1 MRGGYEA
8 KQDRVTI
15 KKCGD
20 VNLRTVSRE
29 ARAFLAFSL
38 FTQARFFFFY
48 FLQMSE
54 NAKKSSSWLAPF
66 FELNFIE
73 MMERLAYNSV
83 RVVAPIYIMQADNAG
98 GLHLTAAAKGTLYA
112 WWAVVQCFLPII
124 TGGFADRYGYKKMMV
139 ISVATMSAGYL
150 LMAFLRDV
158 PALDAF
164 ANVLGFDGVNG
175 NYIGFFVGITVFATG
190 SALFKPGIQG
200 ALSHTLPHE
209 KSSLGW
215 GVFYWVVNIGA
226 LIGHYIP
233 VVFLSG
239 EFLPETLGA
248 ANSAMRWRVVFM
260 ISAAMIL
267 VNFLP
272 LIFFKDTPSG
282 ASKTASVWRVLFN
295 AIRDIFQPRL
305 LAWILIMS
313 GFWLMMFQLWD
324 LQPNFLEDWVSSANV
339 AAVANGILPESISR
353 FIVETSPA
361 GTLRVPQAVLISA
374 NATFIII
381 GVVGVSWITR
391 KMRTLDAMV
400 FGMVMATIG
409 VVVAGFTQ
417 NAWFFLLGVVFFS
430 LGEMFTGPK
439 KSQYLSEIAPSDKK
453 GVYLAYIN
461 IPVGV
466 GIFVGAKLA
475 GFIYGNV
482 GEKATLAL
490 RFIAEQKG
498 IEWRPF
504 FDEVS
509 TLENTLGISR
519 AEALPTLEKMLGIS
533 SQDATNLL
541 WETYSPNL
549 TVWLP
554 FAAIGILS
562 AIALVIF
569 SRLARR
575 WKDMDA

>member
-1 MRGGYEA
+1 MSDTTNPNAITDAVPATQTEEE
-8 KQDRVTI
+8 
-15 KKCGD
+15 KKK
-20 VNLRTVSRE
+20 N
-29 ARAFLAFSL
+29 
-38 FTQARFFFFY
+38 
-48 FLQMSE
+48 
-54 NAKKSSSWLAPF
+54 WLAPF

-83 RVVAPIYIMQADNAG
+83 RVVAPIYIMQADNVG

-139 ISVATMSAGYL
+139 ISVATMSLGYL
-150 LMAFLRDV
+150 LMAFLRDL
-158 PALDAF
+158 PSLDAL
-164 ANVLGFDGVNG
+164 AGTLAFDGVNG
-175 NYIGFFVGITVFATG
+175 NYIGFLIGITVFATG

-200 ALSHTLPHE
+200 ALSHTLPKE

-233 VVFLSG
+233 VVFLS
-239 EFLPETLGA
+239 ENFMPDALGV
-248 ANSAMRWRVVFM
+248 ANSVGRWRLVFI

-272 LIFFKDTPSG
+272 LLFFKDTPSG
-282 ASKTASVWRVLFN
+282 ASKTLGIGRVLVN
-295 AIRDIFQPRL
+295 AIKDIFQPRL
-305 LAWILIMS
+305 LTWILIMS

-339 AAVANGILPESISR
+339 AATANAILPEGISKY
-353 FIVETSPA
+353 FVETLPD
-361 GTLRVPQAVLISA
+361 GTLRIPQAVLISA
-374 NATFIII
+374 NATFIIL

-391 KMRTLDAMV
+391 KMRTLDAMI
-400 FGMVMATIG
+400 FGMAMATIG
-409 VVVAGFTQ
+409 VVVAGYTQ
-417 NAWFFLLGVVFFS
+417 NAWFFLLGVLFFS

-466 GIFVGAKLA
+466 GIFAGAKLA
-475 GFIYGNV
+475 GLIYGNV

-490 RFIAEQKG
+490 RYIAEQKG

-504 FDEVS
+504 FDSVS
-509 TLENTLGISR
+509 DLEKTLGITR
-519 AEALPTLEKMLGIS
+519 NEAMPALEKMLNLS
-533 SQDATNLL
+533 SQEATTLL
-541 WETYSPNL
+541 WDTYSPNL

-554 FAAIGILS
+554 FAAIGVVS
-562 AIALVIF
+562 AIALIIF
-569 SRLARR
+569 SQMAKK
-575 WKDMDA
+575 WKDMNA

>member
-1 MRGGYEA
+1 MSNTTNPETTDA
-8 KQDRVTI
+8 VP
-15 KKCGD
+15 
-20 VNLRTVSRE
+20 
-29 ARAFLAFSL
+29 A
-38 FTQARFFFFY
+38 TQTE
-48 FLQMSE
+48 QQ
-54 NAKKSSSWLAPF
+54 KSQNWLAPF

-83 RVVAPIYIMQADNAG
+83 RVVAPIYIMQADNVG

-139 ISVATMSAGYL
+139 ISVATMSIGYL
-150 LMAFLRDV
+150 LMAFLRDLSS
-158 PALDAF
+158 LDAL
-164 ANVLGFDGVNG
+164 AAWLGFDGVNG
-175 NYIGFFVGITVFATG
+175 NYLGFLAGITVFATG

-200 ALSHTLPHE
+200 ALSHTLPKE

-233 VVFLSG
+233 VVFLS
-239 EFLPETLGA
+239 ENFMADTLGV
-248 ANSAMRWRVVFM
+248 ANSVERWRLVFI

-282 ASKTASVWRVLFN
+282 ASKTLGIGRVLIN
-295 AIRDIFQPRL
+295 AIKDIFQPRL
-305 LAWILIMS
+305 LTWILIMS

-324 LQPNFLEDWVSSANV
+324 LQPNFLEDWVSSASV
-339 AAVANGILPESISR
+339 AATANAILPESISKY
-353 FIVETSPA
+353 FVETLA
-361 GTLRVPQAVLISA
+361 DGTLRVPQAVLISA
-374 NATFIII
+374 NATFIIL

-391 KMRTLDAMV
+391 KMRTLDAMI
-400 FGMVMATIG
+400 FGMAMATIG
-409 VVVAGFTQ
+409 VVVAGYTQ
-417 NAWFFLLGVVFFS
+417 NAWFFLVGVLFFS

-466 GIFVGAKLA
+466 GIFAGSKLA
-475 GFIYGNV
+475 GLIYGNV

-490 RFIAEQKG
+490 RYIAEKRG

-504 FDEVS
+504 VDSVS
-509 TLENTLGISR
+509 GLEQTLGITR
-519 AEALPTLEKMLGIS
+519 NEAMPALEKMMNLS
-533 SQDATNLL
+533 SQEATTLL
-541 WETYSPNL
+541 WDTYSPNL

-554 FAAIGILS
+554 FAAIGVVS
-562 AIALVIF
+562 AIALIIF
-569 SRLARR
+569 SQMAKK
-575 WKDMDA
+575 WKDMNA

>member
-1 MRGGYEA
+1 MTDSTTEN
-8 KQDRVTI
+8 VPET
-15 KKCGD
+15 KK
-20 VNLRTVSRE
+20 T
-29 ARAFLAFSL
+29 
-38 FTQARFFFFY
+38 
-48 FLQMSE
+48 
-54 NAKKSSSWLAPF
+54 SSGWLAPF

-83 RVVAPIYIMQADNAG
+83 RVVAPIYIMQADNVG

-139 ISVATMSAGYL
+139 ISVATMSIGYL
-150 LMAFLRDV
+150 LMAFLRDL
-158 PALDAF
+158 PSLDAL
-164 ANVLGFDGVNG
+164 AGTLAFDGVNG
-175 NYIGFFVGITVFATG
+175 NYIGFLIGITVFATG

-200 ALSHTLPHE
+200 ALSHTLPKE

-233 VVFLSG
+233 VVFLS
-239 EFLPETLGA
+239 ENFMPDALGV
-248 ANSAMRWRVVFM
+248 ANSVGRWRLVFI

-272 LIFFKDTPSG
+272 LLFFKDTPSG
-282 ASKTASVWRVLFN
+282 ASKTLGIGRVLVN
-295 AIRDIFQPRL
+295 AIKDIFQPRL
-305 LAWILIMS
+305 LTWILIMS

-339 AAVANGILPESISR
+339 AATANAILPESISKY
-353 FIVETSPA
+353 FVETLPD
-361 GTLRVPQAVLISA
+361 GTLRIPQAVLISA
-374 NATFIII
+374 NATFIIL

-391 KMRTLDAMV
+391 KMRTLDAMI
-400 FGMVMATIG
+400 FGMAMATIG
-409 VVVAGFTQ
+409 VVVAGYTQ
-417 NAWFFLLGVVFFS
+417 NAWFFLLGVLFFS

-439 KSQYLSEIAPSDKK
+439 KSQYLSEIAPADKK

-466 GIFVGAKLA
+466 GIFAGAKLA
-475 GFIYGNV
+475 GLIYGNV

-490 RFIAEQKG
+490 RYIAEQKG

-504 FDEVS
+504 FDNVS
-509 TLENTLGISR
+509 DLEKTLGITR
-519 AEALPTLEKMLGIS
+519 NEAMPALEKMLNLS
-533 SQDATNLL
+533 SQEATTLL
-541 WETYSPNL
+541 WDTYSPNL

-554 FAAIGILS
+554 FAAIGVVS
-562 AIALVIF
+562 AIALIIF
-569 SRLARR
+569 SQMAKK
-575 WKDMDA
+575 WKDMNA

>member
-1 MRGGYEA
+1 MSNTTNPETTDA
-8 KQDRVTI
+8 VP
-15 KKCGD
+15 
-20 VNLRTVSRE
+20 
-29 ARAFLAFSL
+29 A
-38 FTQARFFFFY
+38 TQTE
-48 FLQMSE
+48 QQ
-54 NAKKSSSWLAPF
+54 KSQNWLAPF

-83 RVVAPIYIMQADNAG
+83 RVVAPIYIMQADNVG

-139 ISVATMSAGYL
+139 ISVAMMSLGYL
-150 LMAFLRDV
+150 LMAFLRDL
-158 PALDAF
+158 ASLDALS
-164 ANVLGFDGVNG
+164 AWLAFDGVNG
-175 NYIGFFVGITVFATG
+175 NYLGFLAGITVFATG

-200 ALSHTLPHE
+200 ALSHTLPKE

-233 VVFLSG
+233 VVFLS
-239 EFLPETLGA
+239 ENFMADTLGV
-248 ANSAMRWRVVFM
+248 ANSVERWRLVFI

-272 LIFFKDTPSG
+272 LLFFKDTPSG
-282 ASKTASVWRVLFN
+282 ASKTLGIGRVLIN
-295 AIRDIFQPRL
+295 AIKDIFQPRL
-305 LAWILIMS
+305 LTWILIMS

-339 AAVANGILPESISR
+339 AATANAVLPESISKY
-353 FIVETSPA
+353 FVETLA
-361 GTLRVPQAVLISA
+361 DGTLRVPQAVLISA
-374 NATFIII
+374 NATFIIL

-391 KMRTLDAMV
+391 KMRTLDAMI
-400 FGMVMATIG
+400 FGMAMATIG
-409 VVVAGFTQ
+409 VVVAGYTQ
-417 NAWFFLLGVVFFS
+417 NAWFFLVGVLFFS

-466 GIFVGAKLA
+466 GIFAGSKLA
-475 GFIYGNV
+475 GLIYGNV

-490 RFIAEQKG
+490 RYIAEKRG

-504 FDEVS
+504 VDSVS
-509 TLENTLGISR
+509 GLEQTLGITR
-519 AEALPTLEKMLGIS
+519 NEAMPALEKMMNLS
-533 SQDATNLL
+533 SQEATTLL
-541 WETYSPNL
+541 WDTYSPNL

-554 FAAIGILS
+554 FAAIGVVS
-562 AIALVIF
+562 AIALIVF
-569 SRLARR
+569 SQMAKK
-575 WKDMDA
+575 WKDMNA

>member
-1 MRGGYEA
+1 MTTTEN
-8 KQDRVTI
+8 QE
-15 KKCGD
+15 
-20 VNLRTVSRE
+20 NLTE
-29 ARAFLAFSL
+29 K
-38 FTQARFFFFY
+38 
-48 FLQMSE
+48 
-54 NAKKSSSWLAPF
+54 KKSSGWLAPF

-83 RVVAPIYIMQADNAG
+83 RVVAPIYIMQADNVG

-139 ISVATMSAGYL
+139 ISVATMSIGYL
-150 LMAFLRDV
+150 LMAFLRDLSS
-158 PALDAF
+158 LDALAASLDF
-164 ANVLGFDGVNG
+164 EGVNG
-175 NYIGFFVGITVFATG
+175 NYLGFLAGITVFATG

-200 ALSHTLPHE
+200 ALSHTLPKE

-233 VVFLSG
+233 VVFLSDA
-239 EFLPETLGA
+239 FMPESLGV
-248 ANSAMRWRVVFM
+248 ANSVERWRLVFI

-272 LIFFKDTPSG
+272 LLFFKDTPSG
-282 ASKTASVWRVLFN
+282 ASKNIGISRVLVN

-305 LAWILIMS
+305 LTWILIMS

-339 AAVANGILPESISR
+339 AATANSILPESISKY
-353 FIVETSPA
+353 FVETLPD
-361 GTLRVPQAVLISA
+361 GTLRIPQAVLISA
-374 NATFIII
+374 NATFIIL

-391 KMRTLDAMV
+391 KMRTLDAMI
-400 FGMVMATIG
+400 FGMAMATIG
-409 VVVAGFTQ
+409 VVVAGYTQ
-417 NAWFFLLGVVFFS
+417 NAWFFLLGVLFFS

-439 KSQYLSEIAPSDKK
+439 KSQYLSEIAPNDKK

-466 GIFVGAKLA
+466 GIFAGAKLA
-475 GFIYGNV
+475 GLIYGNV

-490 RFIAEQKG
+490 RYIAEQKG

-504 FDEVS
+504 FDNVS
-509 TLENTLGISR
+509 TLEQTLGITR
-519 AEALPTLEKMLGIS
+519 NEAMPALEKMLNIS
-533 SQDATNLL
+533 SQEATTLL
-541 WETYSPNL
+541 WNTYSPNL

-554 FAAIGILS
+554 FAAIGVVS
-562 AIALVIF
+562 AIALIIF
-569 SRLARR
+569 AQMAKR
-575 WKDMDA
+575 WNDMNA

>member
-1 MRGGYEA
+1 MSDSTSPETPPASAVPA
-8 KQDRVTI
+8 KDAPAQ
-15 KKCGD
+15 K
-20 VNLRTVSRE
+20 S
-29 ARAFLAFSL
+29 
-38 FTQARFFFFY
+38 
-48 FLQMSE
+48 
-54 NAKKSSSWLAPF
+54 SSSWLTPF

-83 RVVAPIYIMQADNAG
+83 RVVAPIYIMQADNVG
-98 GLHLTAAAKGTLYA
+98 GLHLTASAKGTLYA
-112 WWAVVQCFLPII
+112 WWAIIQCFLPII
-124 TGGFADRYGYKKMMV
+124 TGGFADRYGYKKMLV

-150 LMAFLRDV
+150 LMAFLRDLS
-158 PALDAF
+158 ALDAL
-164 ANVLGFDGVNG
+164 AGTLGIDGVNG
-175 NYIGFFVGITVFATG
+175 NYIGFITGITVFATG

-200 ALSHTLPHE
+200 ALSHTLPRD

-226 LIGHYIP
+226 LVGHYIP
-233 VVFLSG
+233 VVFLSENFMAG
-239 EFLPETLGA
+239 TLGE
-248 ANSAMRWRVVFM
+248 ANSAERWRLVFM
-260 ISAAMIL
+260 VSAGMIL
-267 VNFLP
+267 INFLP
-272 LIFFKDTPSG
+272 LLFFKDTPSG
-282 ASKTASVWRVLFN
+282 ASKTLSIGRVLVN

-339 AAVANGILPESISR
+339 AAAANSILPASISQ
-353 FIVETSPA
+353 FLVETSPA

-400 FGMVMATIG
+400 FGMIMATIG
-409 VVVAGFTQ
+409 VVVAGYTQ

-439 KSQYLSEIAPSDKK
+439 KSQYLSEIAPPDKK

-490 RFIAEQKG
+490 RFIAEKKG
-498 IEWRPF
+498 VAWRPF
-504 FDEVS
+504 FDSVS
-509 TLENTLGISR
+509 ELEATLGISR
-519 AEALPTLEKMLGIS
+519 NEAMPALEKLLGCS
-533 SQDATNLL
+533 AEEATTLL
-541 WETYSPNL
+541 WNTYAPNL

-554 FAAIGILS
+554 FAAIGVLS

-569 SRLARR
+569 SRLAKR
-575 WKDMDA
+575 WKDMNA

>member
-1 MRGGYEA
+1 MSNTTNPETTDA
-8 KQDRVTI
+8 VP
-15 KKCGD
+15 
-20 VNLRTVSRE
+20 
-29 ARAFLAFSL
+29 A
-38 FTQARFFFFY
+38 TQTE
-48 FLQMSE
+48 QQ
-54 NAKKSSSWLAPF
+54 KSQNWLAPF

-83 RVVAPIYIMQADNAG
+83 RVVAPIYIMQADNVG

-139 ISVATMSAGYL
+139 ISVAMMSLGYL
-150 LMAFLRDV
+150 LMAFLRDL
-158 PALDAF
+158 ASLDALS
-164 ANVLGFDGVNG
+164 AWLAFDGVNG
-175 NYIGFFVGITVFATG
+175 NYLGFLAGITVFATG

-200 ALSHTLPHE
+200 ALSHTLPKE

-239 EFLPETLGA
+239 SFMADTLGV
-248 ANSAMRWRVVFM
+248 ANSVERWRLVFI

-272 LIFFKDTPSG
+272 LLFFKDTPSG
-282 ASKTASVWRVLFN
+282 ASKTLGIGRVLIN
-295 AIRDIFQPRL
+295 AIKDIFQPRL
-305 LAWILIMS
+305 LTWILIMS

-339 AAVANGILPESISR
+339 AATANAILPESISKY
-353 FIVETSPA
+353 FVETLA
-361 GTLRVPQAVLISA
+361 DGTLRVPQAVLISA
-374 NATFIII
+374 NATFIIL

-391 KMRTLDAMV
+391 KMRTLDAMI
-400 FGMVMATIG
+400 FGMAMATIG
-409 VVVAGFTQ
+409 VVVAGYTQ
-417 NAWFFLLGVVFFS
+417 NAWFFLVGVLFFS

-466 GIFVGAKLA
+466 GIFAGSKLA
-475 GFIYGNV
+475 GLIYGNV

-490 RFIAEQKG
+490 RYIAEKRG

-504 FDEVS
+504 VDSVS
-509 TLENTLGISR
+509 SLEQTLGITR
-519 AEALPTLEKMLGIS
+519 NEAMPALEKMMNLS
-533 SQDATNLL
+533 SQEATTLL
-541 WETYSPNL
+541 WDTYSPNL

-554 FAAIGILS
+554 FAAIGVVS
-562 AIALVIF
+562 AIALIIF
-569 SRLARR
+569 SQMAKK
-575 WKDMDA
+575 WKDMNA

>member
-1 MRGGYEA
+1 MSNTTNPETTTDA
-8 KQDRVTI
+8 VPATQTEQQKKQD
-15 KKCGD
+15 
-20 VNLRTVSRE
+20 
-29 ARAFLAFSL
+29 
-38 FTQARFFFFY
+38 
-48 FLQMSE
+48 
-54 NAKKSSSWLAPF
+54 WLAPF

-83 RVVAPIYIMQADNAG
+83 RVVAPIYIMQADNVG

-139 ISVATMSAGYL
+139 ISVATMSLGYL
-150 LMAFLRDV
+150 LMAFLRDLSS
-158 PALDAF
+158 LDALAASLNF
-164 ANVLGFDGVNG
+164 EGVNG
-175 NYIGFFVGITVFATG
+175 NYLGFLAGITVFSTG

-200 ALSHTLPHE
+200 ALSHTLPKE

-233 VVFLSG
+233 VVFLS
-239 EFLPETLGA
+239 EAFMPDALGV
-248 ANSAMRWRVVFM
+248 ANSVGRWRLVFI

-272 LIFFKDTPSG
+272 LLFFKDTPSG
-282 ASKTASVWRVLFN
+282 AAKNIGVGRVLIN
-295 AIRDIFQPRL
+295 AIKDIFQPRL
-305 LAWILIMS
+305 LTWILIMS

-339 AAVANGILPESISR
+339 AATANSILPESISKY
-353 FIVETSPA
+353 FVETLPD
-361 GTLRVPQAVLISA
+361 GTLRIPQAVLISA
-374 NATFIII
+374 NATFIIL

-391 KMRTLDAMV
+391 KMRTLDAMI
-400 FGMVMATIG
+400 FGMAMATIG
-409 VVVAGFTQ
+409 VVVAGYTQ
-417 NAWFFLLGVVFFS
+417 NAWFFLLGVLFFS

-439 KSQYLSEIAPSDKK
+439 KSQYLSEIAPNDKK

-466 GIFVGAKLA
+466 GIFAGAKLA
-475 GFIYGNV
+475 GLIYGNV

-490 RFIAEQKG
+490 RYIAEQKG

-504 FDEVS
+504 FDNVS
-509 TLENTLGISR
+509 TLEQTLGITR
-519 AEALPTLEKMLGIS
+519 NEAMPALEKMLNIS
-533 SQDATNLL
+533 SQEATTLL
-541 WETYSPNL
+541 WNTYSPNL

-554 FAAIGILS
+554 FAAIGVVS
-562 AIALVIF
+562 AIALIIF
-569 SRLARR
+569 AQMAKR
-575 WKDMDA
+575 WNDMNA

>member
-1 MRGGYEA
+1 MSNTTNPETTDA
-8 KQDRVTI
+8 VPATQTEEQ
-15 KKCGD
+15 KKKG
-20 VNLRTVSRE
+20 
-29 ARAFLAFSL
+29 
-38 FTQARFFFFY
+38 
-48 FLQMSE
+48 
-54 NAKKSSSWLAPF
+54 WLAPF

-83 RVVAPIYIMQADNAG
+83 RVVAPIYIMQADNVG

-139 ISVATMSAGYL
+139 ISVATMSIGYL
-150 LMAFLRDV
+150 LMAFLRDL
-158 PALDAF
+158 PSLDAL
-164 ANVLGFDGVNG
+164 AGTLAFDGVNG
-175 NYIGFFVGITVFATG
+175 NYIGFLIGITVFATG

-200 ALSHTLPHE
+200 ALSHTLPKE

-233 VVFLSG
+233 VVFLS
-239 EFLPETLGA
+239 EAFMTDALGV
-248 ANSAMRWRVVFM
+248 ANSVARWRLVFI

-272 LIFFKDTPSG
+272 LLFFKDTPSG
-282 ASKTASVWRVLFN
+282 ASKTLGIGRVLVN
-295 AIRDIFQPRL
+295 AIKDIFQPRL
-305 LAWILIMS
+305 LTWILIMS

-339 AAVANGILPESISR
+339 AATANSILPECISKY
-353 FIVETSPA
+353 FVETLPD
-361 GTLRVPQAVLISA
+361 GTLRIPQAVLISA
-374 NATFIII
+374 NATFIIL

-391 KMRTLDAMV
+391 KMRTLDAMI
-400 FGMVMATIG
+400 FGMAMATIG
-409 VVVAGFTQ
+409 VVVAGYTQ
-417 NAWFFLLGVVFFS
+417 NAWFFLLGVLFFS

-439 KSQYLSEIAPSDKK
+439 KSQYLSEIAPADKK

-466 GIFVGAKLA
+466 GIFAGAKLA
-475 GFIYGNV
+475 GWIYGNV

-490 RFIAEQKG
+490 RYIAEKKD

-504 FDEVS
+504 FDNVS
-509 TLENTLGISR
+509 DLEKTLGITR
-519 AEALPTLEKMLGIS
+519 NEAMPALEKMLNLS
-533 SQDATNLL
+533 TQETTTLL
-541 WETYSPNL
+541 WDTYSPNL

-554 FAAIGILS
+554 FAAIGVVS

-569 SRLARR
+569 SQMAKK
-575 WKDMDA
+575 WKDMNA

>member
-1 MRGGYEA
+1 MSN
-8 KQDRVTI
+8 TT
-15 KKCGD
+15 
-20 VNLRTVSRE
+20 NLETTDAVP
-29 ARAFLAFSL
+29 A
-38 FTQARFFFFY
+38 TQTE
-48 FLQMSE
+48 QQ
-54 NAKKSSSWLAPF
+54 KSQNWLAPF

-83 RVVAPIYIMQADNAG
+83 RVVAPIYIMQADNVG

-139 ISVATMSAGYL
+139 ISVATMSIGYL
-150 LMAFLRDV
+150 LMAFLRDLSS
-158 PALDAF
+158 LDAL
-164 ANVLGFDGVNG
+164 AAWLGFDGVNG
-175 NYIGFFVGITVFATG
+175 NYLGFLAGITVFATG

-200 ALSHTLPHE
+200 ALSHTLPKE

-233 VVFLSG
+233 VVFLS
-239 EFLPETLGA
+239 ENFMADTLGV
-248 ANSAMRWRVVFM
+248 ANSVERWRLVFI

-272 LIFFKDTPSG
+272 LLFFKDTPSG
-282 ASKTASVWRVLFN
+282 ASKTLGIGRVLIN
-295 AIRDIFQPRL
+295 AIKDIFQPRL
-305 LAWILIMS
+305 LTWILIMS

-339 AAVANGILPESISR
+339 AATANAILPESISKY
-353 FIVETSPA
+353 FVETLA
-361 GTLRVPQAVLISA
+361 DGTLRVPQAVLISA
-374 NATFIII
+374 NATFIIL

-391 KMRTLDAMV
+391 KMRTLDAMI
-400 FGMVMATIG
+400 FGMAMATIG
-409 VVVAGFTQ
+409 VVVAGYTQ
-417 NAWFFLLGVVFFS
+417 NAWFFLVGVLFFS

-466 GIFVGAKLA
+466 GIFAGSKLA
-475 GFIYGNV
+475 GLIYGNV

-490 RFIAEQKG
+490 RYIAEKRG

-504 FDEVS
+504 VDSVS
-509 TLENTLGISR
+509 GLEQTLGITR
-519 AEALPTLEKMLGIS
+519 NEAMPALEKMMNLS
-533 SQDATNLL
+533 SQEATTLL
-541 WETYSPNL
+541 WDTYSPNL

-554 FAAIGILS
+554 FAAIGVVS
-562 AIALVIF
+562 AIALIIF
-569 SRLARR
+569 SQMAKK
-575 WKDMDA
+575 WKDMNA

>member
-1 MRGGYEA
+1 MTTTEN
-8 KQDRVTI
+8 QE
-15 KKCGD
+15 
-20 VNLRTVSRE
+20 NLIE
-29 ARAFLAFSL
+29 K
-38 FTQARFFFFY
+38 
-48 FLQMSE
+48 
-54 NAKKSSSWLAPF
+54 KKSSGWLAPF

-83 RVVAPIYIMQADNAG
+83 RVVAPIYIMQADNVG

-139 ISVATMSAGYL
+139 ISVATMSIGYL
-150 LMAFLRDV
+150 LMAFLRDLSS
-158 PALDAF
+158 LDALAASLDF
-164 ANVLGFDGVNG
+164 EGVNG
-175 NYIGFFVGITVFATG
+175 NYLGFLAGITVFATG

-200 ALSHTLPHE
+200 ALSHTLPKE

-233 VVFLSG
+233 VVFLSDA
-239 EFLPETLGA
+239 FMPESLGA
-248 ANSAMRWRVVFM
+248 ANSVERWRLVFI

-272 LIFFKDTPSG
+272 LLFFKDTPSG
-282 ASKTASVWRVLFN
+282 ASKNIGISRVLVN

-305 LAWILIMS
+305 LTWILIMS

-339 AAVANGILPESISR
+339 AATANSILPESISKY
-353 FIVETSPA
+353 FVETLPN

-374 NATFIII
+374 NATFIIL

-391 KMRTLDAMV
+391 KMRTLDAMI
-400 FGMVMATIG
+400 FGMAMATIG
-409 VVVAGFTQ
+409 VVVAGYTQ
-417 NAWFFLLGVVFFS
+417 NAWFFLLGVLFFS

-439 KSQYLSEIAPSDKK
+439 KSQYLSEIAPNDKK

-466 GIFVGAKLA
+466 GIFAGAKLA
-475 GFIYGNV
+475 GLIYGNV

-490 RFIAEQKG
+490 RYIAEQKG

-504 FDEVS
+504 FDNVS
-509 TLENTLGISR
+509 TLEQTLGITR
-519 AEALPTLEKMLGIS
+519 NEAMPALEKMLNIS
-533 SQDATNLL
+533 SQEATTLL
-541 WETYSPNL
+541 WNTYSPNL

-554 FAAIGILS
+554 FAAIGVVS
-562 AIALVIF
+562 AIALIIF
-569 SRLARR
+569 AQMAKR
-575 WKDMDA
+575 WNDMNA

>member
-1 MRGGYEA
+1 MTDSTTEN
-8 KQDRVTI
+8 VPET
-15 KKCGD
+15 KK
-20 VNLRTVSRE
+20 T
-29 ARAFLAFSL
+29 
-38 FTQARFFFFY
+38 
-48 FLQMSE
+48 
-54 NAKKSSSWLAPF
+54 SSGWLAPF

-83 RVVAPIYIMQADNAG
+83 RVVAPIYIMQADNVG

-139 ISVATMSAGYL
+139 ISVATMSIGYL
-150 LMAFLRDV
+150 LMAFLRDL
-158 PALDAF
+158 PSLDAL
-164 ANVLGFDGVNG
+164 AGTLAFDGVNG
-175 NYIGFFVGITVFATG
+175 NYIGFLIGITVFATG

-200 ALSHTLPHE
+200 ALSHTLPKE

-233 VVFLSG
+233 VVFLS
-239 EFLPETLGA
+239 ENFMSDALGV
-248 ANSAMRWRVVFM
+248 ANSVGRWRLVFI

-272 LIFFKDTPSG
+272 LLFFKDTPSG
-282 ASKTASVWRVLFN
+282 ASKTLGIGRVLVN
-295 AIRDIFQPRL
+295 AIKDIFQPRL
-305 LAWILIMS
+305 LTWILIMS

-339 AAVANGILPESISR
+339 AATANAILPESISKY
-353 FIVETSPA
+353 FVETLPD
-361 GTLRVPQAVLISA
+361 GTLRIPQAVLISA
-374 NATFIII
+374 NATFIIL

-391 KMRTLDAMV
+391 KMRTLDAMI
-400 FGMVMATIG
+400 FGMAMATIG
-409 VVVAGFTQ
+409 VVVAGYTQ
-417 NAWFFLLGVVFFS
+417 NAWFFLLGVLFFS

-439 KSQYLSEIAPSDKK
+439 KSQYLSEIAPADKK

-466 GIFVGAKLA
+466 GIFAGAKLA
-475 GFIYGNV
+475 GLIYGNV

-490 RFIAEQKG
+490 RYIAEQKG

-504 FDEVS
+504 FDNVS
-509 TLENTLGISR
+509 DLEKTLGITR
-519 AEALPTLEKMLGIS
+519 NEAMPALEKMLNLS
-533 SQDATNLL
+533 SQEATTLL
-541 WETYSPNL
+541 WDTYSPNL

-554 FAAIGILS
+554 FAAIGVVS

-569 SRLARR
+569 SQMAKK
-575 WKDMDA
+575 WKDMNA

>member
-1 MRGGYEA
+1 MTDTTTEN
-8 KQDRVTI
+8 VPET
-15 KKCGD
+15 KK
-20 VNLRTVSRE
+20 T
-29 ARAFLAFSL
+29 
-38 FTQARFFFFY
+38 
-48 FLQMSE
+48 
-54 NAKKSSSWLAPF
+54 SSGWLAPF

-83 RVVAPIYIMQADNAG
+83 RVVAPIYIMQADNVG

-139 ISVATMSAGYL
+139 ISVATMSLGYL
-150 LMAFLRDV
+150 LMAFLRDL
-158 PALDAF
+158 PSLDAL
-164 ANVLGFDGVNG
+164 AGTLAFDGVNG
-175 NYIGFFVGITVFATG
+175 NYIGFLIGITVFATG

-200 ALSHTLPHE
+200 ALSHTLPKE

-233 VVFLSG
+233 VVFLS
-239 EFLPETLGA
+239 ENFMPDALGV
-248 ANSAMRWRVVFM
+248 ANSVGRWRLVFI

-272 LIFFKDTPSG
+272 LLFFKDTPSG
-282 ASKTASVWRVLFN
+282 ASKTLGIGRVLVN
-295 AIRDIFQPRL
+295 AIKDIFQPRL
-305 LAWILIMS
+305 LTWILIMS

-339 AAVANGILPESISR
+339 AATANAILPEGISKY
-353 FIVETSPA
+353 FVETLPD
-361 GTLRVPQAVLISA
+361 GTLRIPQAVLISA
-374 NATFIII
+374 NATFIIL

-391 KMRTLDAMV
+391 KMRTLDAMI
-400 FGMVMATIG
+400 FGMAMATIG
-409 VVVAGFTQ
+409 VVVAGYTQ
-417 NAWFFLLGVVFFS
+417 NAWFFLLGVLFFS

-466 GIFVGAKLA
+466 GIFAGAKLA
-475 GFIYGNV
+475 GLIYGNV

-490 RFIAEQKG
+490 RYIAEQKG

-504 FDEVS
+504 FDSVS
-509 TLENTLGISR
+509 DLEKTLGITR
-519 AEALPTLEKMLGIS
+519 NEAMPALEKMLNLS
-533 SQDATNLL
+533 SQEATTLL
-541 WETYSPNL
+541 WDTYSPNL

-554 FAAIGILS
+554 FAAIGVVS
-562 AIALVIF
+562 AIALIIF
-569 SRLARR
+569 SQMAKK
-575 WKDMDA
+575 WKDMNA

>member
-1 MRGGYEA
+1 MTDSTTEN
-8 KQDRVTI
+8 VPET
-15 KKCGD
+15 KK
-20 VNLRTVSRE
+20 T
-29 ARAFLAFSL
+29 
-38 FTQARFFFFY
+38 
-48 FLQMSE
+48 
-54 NAKKSSSWLAPF
+54 SSGWLAPF

-83 RVVAPIYIMQADNAG
+83 RVVAPIYIMQADNVG

-139 ISVATMSAGYL
+139 ISVATMSIGYL
-150 LMAFLRDV
+150 LMAFLRDL
-158 PALDAF
+158 PSLDAL
-164 ANVLGFDGVNG
+164 AGTLAFDGVNG
-175 NYIGFFVGITVFATG
+175 NYIGFLIGITVFATG

-200 ALSHTLPHE
+200 ALSHTLPKE

-233 VVFLSG
+233 VVFLS
-239 EFLPETLGA
+239 ENFMPDALGV
-248 ANSAMRWRVVFM
+248 ANSVGRWRLVFI

-272 LIFFKDTPSG
+272 LLFFKDTPSG
-282 ASKTASVWRVLFN
+282 ASKTLGIGRVLVN
-295 AIRDIFQPRL
+295 AIKDIFQPRL
-305 LAWILIMS
+305 LTWILIMS

-339 AAVANGILPESISR
+339 AATANAILPESISKY
-353 FIVETSPA
+353 FVETLPD
-361 GTLRVPQAVLISA
+361 GTLRIPQAVLISA
-374 NATFIII
+374 NATFIIL

-391 KMRTLDAMV
+391 KMRTLDAMI
-400 FGMVMATIG
+400 FGMAMATIG
-409 VVVAGFTQ
+409 VVVAGYTQ
-417 NAWFFLLGVVFFS
+417 NAWFFLLGVLFFS

-466 GIFVGAKLA
+466 GIFAGAKLA
-475 GFIYGNV
+475 GLIYGNV

-490 RFIAEQKG
+490 RYIAEQKG

-504 FDEVS
+504 FDNVS
-509 TLENTLGISR
+509 DLEKTLGITR
-519 AEALPTLEKMLGIS
+519 NEAMPALEKMLNLS
-533 SQDATNLL
+533 SQEATTLL
-541 WETYSPNL
+541 WDTYSPNL

-554 FAAIGILS
+554 FAAIGVVS

-569 SRLARR
+569 SQMAKK
-575 WKDMDA
+575 WKDMNA

>member
-1 MRGGYEA
+1 MTDSTTEN
-8 KQDRVTI
+8 VPET
-15 KKCGD
+15 KK
-20 VNLRTVSRE
+20 T
-29 ARAFLAFSL
+29 
-38 FTQARFFFFY
+38 
-48 FLQMSE
+48 
-54 NAKKSSSWLAPF
+54 SSGWLAPF

-83 RVVAPIYIMQADNAG
+83 RVVAPIYIMQADNVG
-98 GLHLTAAAKGTLYA
+98 GLHLTVAAKGTLYA

-139 ISVATMSAGYL
+139 ISVATMSIGYL
-150 LMAFLRDV
+150 LMAFLRDL
-158 PALDAF
+158 PSLDAL
-164 ANVLGFDGVNG
+164 AGTLAFDGVNG
-175 NYIGFFVGITVFATG
+175 NYIGFLIGITVFATG

-200 ALSHTLPHE
+200 ALSHTLPKE

-233 VVFLSG
+233 VVFLS
-239 EFLPETLGA
+239 ENFMPDALGV
-248 ANSAMRWRVVFM
+248 ANSVGRWRLVFI

-272 LIFFKDTPSG
+272 LLFFKDTPSG
-282 ASKTASVWRVLFN
+282 ASKTLGIGRVLVN
-295 AIRDIFQPRL
+295 AIKDIFQPRL
-305 LAWILIMS
+305 LTWILIMS

-339 AAVANGILPESISR
+339 AATANAILPESISKY
-353 FIVETSPA
+353 FVETLPD
-361 GTLRVPQAVLISA
+361 GTLRIPQAVLISA
-374 NATFIII
+374 NATFIIL

-391 KMRTLDAMV
+391 KMRTLDAMI
-400 FGMVMATIG
+400 FGMAMATIG
-409 VVVAGFTQ
+409 VVVAGYTQ
-417 NAWFFLLGVVFFS
+417 NAWFFLLGVLFFS

-439 KSQYLSEIAPSDKK
+439 KSQYLSEIAPADKK

-466 GIFVGAKLA
+466 GIFAGAKLA
-475 GFIYGNV
+475 GLIYGNV

-490 RFIAEQKG
+490 RYIAEQKG

-504 FDEVS
+504 FDNVS
-509 TLENTLGISR
+509 DLEKTLGITR
-519 AEALPTLEKMLGIS
+519 NEAMPALEKMLNLS
-533 SQDATNLL
+533 SQEATTLL
-541 WETYSPNL
+541 WDTYSPNL

-554 FAAIGILS
+554 FAAIGVVS
-562 AIALVIF
+562 AIALIIF
-569 SRLARR
+569 SQMAKK
-575 WKDMDA
+575 WKDMNA

>member
-1 MRGGYEA
+1 MSNTTNPETTDA
-8 KQDRVTI
+8 VP
-15 KKCGD
+15 
-20 VNLRTVSRE
+20 
-29 ARAFLAFSL
+29 A
-38 FTQARFFFFY
+38 TQTE
-48 FLQMSE
+48 QQ
-54 NAKKSSSWLAPF
+54 KSQNWLAPF

-83 RVVAPIYIMQADNAG
+83 RVVAPIYIMQADNVG

-139 ISVATMSAGYL
+139 ISVATMSIGYL
-150 LMAFLRDV
+150 LMAFLRDLSS
-158 PALDAF
+158 LDAL
-164 ANVLGFDGVNG
+164 AAWLGFDGVNG
-175 NYIGFFVGITVFATG
+175 NYLGFLAGITVFATG

-200 ALSHTLPHE
+200 ALSHTLPKE

-233 VVFLSG
+233 VVFLS
-239 EFLPETLGA
+239 ENFMADTLGV
-248 ANSAMRWRVVFM
+248 ANSVERWRLVFI

-272 LIFFKDTPSG
+272 LLFFKDTPSG
-282 ASKTASVWRVLFN
+282 ASKTLGIGRVFIN
-295 AIRDIFQPRL
+295 AIKDIFQPRL
-305 LAWILIMS
+305 LTWILIMS

-339 AAVANGILPESISR
+339 AATANAILPESISKY
-353 FIVETSPA
+353 FVETLA
-361 GTLRVPQAVLISA
+361 DGTLRVPQAVLISA
-374 NATFIII
+374 NATFIIL

-391 KMRTLDAMV
+391 KMRTLDAMI
-400 FGMVMATIG
+400 FGMAMATIG
-409 VVVAGFTQ
+409 VVVAGYTQ
-417 NAWFFLLGVVFFS
+417 NAWFFLVGVLFFS

-466 GIFVGAKLA
+466 GIFAGSKLA
-475 GFIYGNV
+475 GLIYGNV

-490 RFIAEQKG
+490 RYIAEKRG

-504 FDEVS
+504 VDSVS
-509 TLENTLGISR
+509 GLEQTLGITR
-519 AEALPTLEKMLGIS
+519 NEAMPALEKMMNLS
-533 SQDATNLL
+533 SQEATTLL
-541 WETYSPNL
+541 WDTYSPNL

-554 FAAIGILS
+554 FAAIGVVS
-562 AIALVIF
+562 AIALIIF
-569 SRLARR
+569 SQMAKK
-575 WKDMDA
+575 WKDMNA

>member
-1 MRGGYEA
+1 MTTTEN
-8 KQDRVTI
+8 QE
-15 KKCGD
+15 
-20 VNLRTVSRE
+20 NLTE
-29 ARAFLAFSL
+29 K
-38 FTQARFFFFY
+38 
-48 FLQMSE
+48 
-54 NAKKSSSWLAPF
+54 KKSSGWLAPF

-83 RVVAPIYIMQADNAG
+83 RVVAPIYIMQADNVG

-139 ISVATMSAGYL
+139 ISVATMSIGYL
-150 LMAFLRDV
+150 LMAFLRDLSS
-158 PALDAF
+158 LDALAASLDF
-164 ANVLGFDGVNG
+164 EGVNG
-175 NYIGFFVGITVFATG
+175 NYLGFLAGITVFAKG

-200 ALSHTLPHE
+200 ALSHTLPRE

-233 VVFLSG
+233 VVFLSDA
-239 EFLPETLGA
+239 FMPESLGV
-248 ANSAMRWRVVFM
+248 ANSVERWRLVFI

-272 LIFFKDTPSG
+272 LLFFKDTPSG
-282 ASKTASVWRVLFN
+282 ASKNIGISRVLVN

-305 LAWILIMS
+305 LTWILIMS

-339 AAVANGILPESISR
+339 AATANSILPESISKY
-353 FIVETSPA
+353 FVETLPD
-361 GTLRVPQAVLISA
+361 GTLRIPQAVLISA
-374 NATFIII
+374 NATFIIL

-391 KMRTLDAMV
+391 KMRTLDAMI
-400 FGMVMATIG
+400 FGMAMATIG
-409 VVVAGFTQ
+409 VVVAGYTQ
-417 NAWFFLLGVVFFS
+417 NAWFFLLGVLFFS

-439 KSQYLSEIAPSDKK
+439 KSQYLSEIAPNDKK

-466 GIFVGAKLA
+466 GIFAGAKLA
-475 GFIYGNV
+475 GLIYGNV

-490 RFIAEQKG
+490 RYIAEQKG

-504 FDEVS
+504 FDNVS
-509 TLENTLGISR
+509 TLEQTLGITR
-519 AEALPTLEKMLGIS
+519 NEAMPALEKMLNIS
-533 SQDATNLL
+533 SQEATTLL
-541 WETYSPNL
+541 WNTYSPNL

-554 FAAIGILS
+554 FAAIGVVS
-562 AIALVIF
+562 AIALIIF
-569 SRLARR
+569 AQMAKR
-575 WKDMDA
+575 WNDMNA

>member
-1 MRGGYEA
+1 MSNTTNPETTDA
-8 KQDRVTI
+8 VH
-15 KKCGD
+15 
-20 VNLRTVSRE
+20 
-29 ARAFLAFSL
+29 A
-38 FTQARFFFFY
+38 TQTE
-48 FLQMSE
+48 QQ
-54 NAKKSSSWLAPF
+54 KSQNWLAPF

-83 RVVAPIYIMQADNAG
+83 RVVAPIYIMQADNVG

-139 ISVATMSAGYL
+139 ISVATMSIGYL
-150 LMAFLRDV
+150 LMAFLRDLSS
-158 PALDAF
+158 LDAL
-164 ANVLGFDGVNG
+164 AAWLGFDGVNG
-175 NYIGFFVGITVFATG
+175 NYLGFLAGITVFATG

-200 ALSHTLPHE
+200 ALSHTLPKE

-233 VVFLSG
+233 VVFLS
-239 EFLPETLGA
+239 ENFMADTLGV
-248 ANSAMRWRVVFM
+248 ANSVERWRLVFI

-272 LIFFKDTPSG
+272 LLFFKDTPSG
-282 ASKTASVWRVLFN
+282 ASKTLGIGRVLIN
-295 AIRDIFQPRL
+295 AIKDIFQPRL
-305 LAWILIMS
+305 LTWILIMS

-339 AAVANGILPESISR
+339 AATANAILPESISKY
-353 FIVETSPA
+353 FVETLA
-361 GTLRVPQAVLISA
+361 DGTLRVPQAVLISA
-374 NATFIII
+374 NATFIIL

-391 KMRTLDAMV
+391 KMRTLDAMI
-400 FGMVMATIG
+400 FGMAMATIG
-409 VVVAGFTQ
+409 VVVAGYTQ
-417 NAWFFLLGVVFFS
+417 NAWFFLVGVLFFS

-466 GIFVGAKLA
+466 GIFAGSKLA
-475 GFIYGNV
+475 GLIYGNV

-490 RFIAEQKG
+490 RYIAEKRG

-504 FDEVS
+504 VDSVS
-509 TLENTLGISR
+509 GLEQTLGITR
-519 AEALPTLEKMLGIS
+519 NEAMPALEKMMNLS
-533 SQDATNLL
+533 SQEATTLL
-541 WETYSPNL
+541 WDTYSPNL

-554 FAAIGILS
+554 FAAIGVVS
-562 AIALVIF
+562 AIALIIF
-569 SRLARR
+569 SQMAKK
-575 WKDMDA
+575 WKDMNA

>member
-1 MRGGYEA
+1 MTDSTTEN
-8 KQDRVTI
+8 VPET
-15 KKCGD
+15 KK
-20 VNLRTVSRE
+20 T
-29 ARAFLAFSL
+29 
-38 FTQARFFFFY
+38 
-48 FLQMSE
+48 
-54 NAKKSSSWLAPF
+54 SSGWLAPF

-83 RVVAPIYIMQADNAG
+83 RVVAPIYIMQADNVG

-139 ISVATMSAGYL
+139 ISVATMSIGYL
-150 LMAFLRDV
+150 LMAFLRDL
-158 PALDAF
+158 PSLDAL
-164 ANVLGFDGVNG
+164 AGTLAFDGVNG
-175 NYIGFFVGITVFATG
+175 NYIGFLIGITVFATG

-200 ALSHTLPHE
+200 ALSHTLPKE

-233 VVFLSG
+233 VVFLS
-239 EFLPETLGA
+239 ENFMSDALGV
-248 ANSAMRWRVVFM
+248 ANSVARWRLVFI

-272 LIFFKDTPSG
+272 LLFFKDTPSG
-282 ASKTASVWRVLFN
+282 ASKTLGIGRVLVN
-295 AIRDIFQPRL
+295 AIKDIFQPRL
-305 LAWILIMS
+305 LTWILIMS

-339 AAVANGILPESISR
+339 AATANAILPESISKY
-353 FIVETSPA
+353 FVETLPD
-361 GTLRVPQAVLISA
+361 GTLRIPQAVLISA
-374 NATFIII
+374 NATFIIL

-391 KMRTLDAMV
+391 KMRTLDAMI
-400 FGMVMATIG
+400 FGMAMATIG
-409 VVVAGFTQ
+409 VVVAGYTQ
-417 NAWFFLLGVVFFS
+417 NAWFFLLGVLFFS

-439 KSQYLSEIAPSDKK
+439 KSQYLSEIAPADKK

-466 GIFVGAKLA
+466 GIFAGAKLA
-475 GFIYGNV
+475 GLIYGNV

-490 RFIAEQKG
+490 RYIAEQKG

-504 FDEVS
+504 FDNVS
-509 TLENTLGISR
+509 DLEKTLGITR
-519 AEALPTLEKMLGIS
+519 NEAMPALEKMLNLS
-533 SQDATNLL
+533 SQEATTLL
-541 WETYSPNL
+541 WDTYSPNL

-554 FAAIGILS
+554 FAAIGVVS

-569 SRLARR
+569 SQMAKK
-575 WKDMDA
+575 WKDMNA

>member
-1 MRGGYEA
+1 MTDSTTEN
-8 KQDRVTI
+8 VPET
-15 KKCGD
+15 KK
-20 VNLRTVSRE
+20 T
-29 ARAFLAFSL
+29 
-38 FTQARFFFFY
+38 
-48 FLQMSE
+48 
-54 NAKKSSSWLAPF
+54 SSGWLAPF

-83 RVVAPIYIMQADNAG
+83 RVVAPIYIMQADNVG

-139 ISVATMSAGYL
+139 ISVATMSIGYL
-150 LMAFLRDV
+150 LMAFLRDL
-158 PALDAF
+158 PSLDAL
-164 ANVLGFDGVNG
+164 AGTLAFDGVNG
-175 NYIGFFVGITVFATG
+175 NYIGFLIGITVFATG

-200 ALSHTLPHE
+200 ALSHTLPKE

-233 VVFLSG
+233 VVFLS
-239 EFLPETLGA
+239 ENFMSDALGV
-248 ANSAMRWRVVFM
+248 ANSVARWRLVFI

-272 LIFFKDTPSG
+272 LLFFKDTPSG
-282 ASKTASVWRVLFN
+282 ASKTLGIGRVLVN
-295 AIRDIFQPRL
+295 AIKDIFQPRL
-305 LAWILIMS
+305 LTWILIMS

-339 AAVANGILPESISR
+339 AATANAILPESISKY
-353 FIVETSPA
+353 FVETLPD
-361 GTLRVPQAVLISA
+361 GTLRIPQAVLISA
-374 NATFIII
+374 NATFIIL

-391 KMRTLDAMV
+391 KMRTLDAMI
-400 FGMVMATIG
+400 FGMAMATIG
-409 VVVAGFTQ
+409 VVVAGYTQ
-417 NAWFFLLGVVFFS
+417 NAWFFLLGVLFFS

-466 GIFVGAKLA
+466 GIFAGAKLA
-475 GFIYGNV
+475 GLIYGNV

-490 RFIAEQKG
+490 RYIAEQKG

-504 FDEVS
+504 FDNVS
-509 TLENTLGISR
+509 DLEKTLGITR
-519 AEALPTLEKMLGIS
+519 NEAMPALEKMLNLS
-533 SQDATNLL
+533 SQEATTLL
-541 WETYSPNL
+541 WDTYSPNL

-554 FAAIGILS
+554 FAAIGVVS

-569 SRLARR
+569 SQMAKK
-575 WKDMDA
+575 WKDMNA

>member
-1 MRGGYEA
+1 MTDSTTEN
-8 KQDRVTI
+8 VPET
-15 KKCGD
+15 KK
-20 VNLRTVSRE
+20 T
-29 ARAFLAFSL
+29 
-38 FTQARFFFFY
+38 
-48 FLQMSE
+48 
-54 NAKKSSSWLAPF
+54 SSGWLAPF

-83 RVVAPIYIMQADNAG
+83 RVVAPIYIMQADNVG

-139 ISVATMSAGYL
+139 ISVATMSIGYL
-150 LMAFLRDV
+150 LMAFLRDL
-158 PALDAF
+158 PSLDAL
-164 ANVLGFDGVNG
+164 AGTLAFDGVNG
-175 NYIGFFVGITVFATG
+175 NYIGFLIGITVFATG

-200 ALSHTLPHE
+200 ALSHTLPKE

-233 VVFLSG
+233 VVFLS
-239 EFLPETLGA
+239 ENFMSDALGV
-248 ANSAMRWRVVFM
+248 ANSVARWRLVFI

-272 LIFFKDTPSG
+272 LLFFKDTPSG
-282 ASKTASVWRVLFN
+282 ASKTLGIGRVLVN
-295 AIRDIFQPRL
+295 AIKDIFQPRL
-305 LAWILIMS
+305 LTWILIMS

-339 AAVANGILPESISR
+339 AATANAILPESISKY
-353 FIVETSPA
+353 FVETLPD
-361 GTLRVPQAVLISA
+361 GTLRIPQAVLISA
-374 NATFIII
+374 NATFIIL
-381 GVVGVSWITR
+381 GVVRVSWITR
-391 KMRTLDAMV
+391 KMRTLDAMI
-400 FGMVMATIG
+400 FGMAMATIG
-409 VVVAGFTQ
+409 VVVAGYTQ
-417 NAWFFLLGVVFFS
+417 NAWFFLLGVLFFS

-439 KSQYLSEIAPSDKK
+439 KSQYLSEIAPNDKK

-466 GIFVGAKLA
+466 GIFAGAKLA
-475 GFIYGNV
+475 GLIYGNV

-490 RFIAEQKG
+490 RYIAEQKG

-504 FDEVS
+504 FDNVS
-509 TLENTLGISR
+509 DLEKTLGITR
-519 AEALPTLEKMLGIS
+519 NEAMPALEKMLNLS
-533 SQDATNLL
+533 SQEATTLL
-541 WETYSPNL
+541 WDTYSPNL

-554 FAAIGILS
+554 FAAIGVVS

-569 SRLARR
+569 SQMAKK
-575 WKDMDA
+575 WKDMNA

>member
-1 MRGGYEA
+1 MSNTTNPETTDA
-8 KQDRVTI
+8 VP
-15 KKCGD
+15 
-20 VNLRTVSRE
+20 
-29 ARAFLAFSL
+29 A
-38 FTQARFFFFY
+38 TQTE
-48 FLQMSE
+48 QQ
-54 NAKKSSSWLAPF
+54 KSQNWLAPF

-83 RVVAPIYIMQADNAG
+83 RVVAPIYIMQADNVG

-139 ISVATMSAGYL
+139 ISVAMMSIGYL
-150 LMAFLRDV
+150 LMAFLRDL
-158 PALDAF
+158 ASLDALS
-164 ANVLGFDGVNG
+164 AWLAFDGVNG
-175 NYIGFFVGITVFATG
+175 NYLGFLAGITVFATG

-200 ALSHTLPHE
+200 ALSHTLPKE

-239 EFLPETLGA
+239 SFMADTLGV
-248 ANSAMRWRVVFM
+248 ANSVERWRLVFI

-272 LIFFKDTPSG
+272 LLFFKDTPSG
-282 ASKTASVWRVLFN
+282 ASKTLGIGRVLIN
-295 AIRDIFQPRL
+295 AIKDIFQPRL
-305 LAWILIMS
+305 LTWILIMS

-339 AAVANGILPESISR
+339 AATANAILPESISKY
-353 FIVETSPA
+353 FVETLA
-361 GTLRVPQAVLISA
+361 DGTLRVPQAVLISA
-374 NATFIII
+374 NATFIIL

-391 KMRTLDAMV
+391 KMRTLDAMI
-400 FGMVMATIG
+400 FGMAMATIG
-409 VVVAGFTQ
+409 VVVAGYTQ
-417 NAWFFLLGVVFFS
+417 NAWFFLVGVLFFS

-466 GIFVGAKLA
+466 GIFAGSKLA
-475 GFIYGNV
+475 GLIYGNV

-490 RFIAEQKG
+490 RYIAEKRG

-504 FDEVS
+504 VDSVS
-509 TLENTLGISR
+509 SLEQTLGITR
-519 AEALPTLEKMLGIS
+519 NEAMPALEKMMNLS
-533 SQDATNLL
+533 SQEATTLL
-541 WETYSPNL
+541 WDTYSPNL

-554 FAAIGILS
+554 FAAIGVVS
-562 AIALVIF
+562 AIALIIF
-569 SRLARR
+569 SQMAKK
-575 WKDMDA
+575 WKDMNA

>member
-1 MRGGYEA
+1 MTDTTTEN
-8 KQDRVTI
+8 VPET
-15 KKCGD
+15 KK
-20 VNLRTVSRE
+20 T
-29 ARAFLAFSL
+29 
-38 FTQARFFFFY
+38 
-48 FLQMSE
+48 
-54 NAKKSSSWLAPF
+54 SSGWLAPF

-83 RVVAPIYIMQADNAG
+83 RVVAPIYIMQADNVG

-139 ISVATMSAGYL
+139 ISVATMSLGYL
-150 LMAFLRDV
+150 LMAFLRDL
-158 PALDAF
+158 PSLDAL
-164 ANVLGFDGVNG
+164 AGTLAFDGVNG
-175 NYIGFFVGITVFATG
+175 NYIGFLIGITVFATG

-200 ALSHTLPHE
+200 ALSHTLPKE

-233 VVFLSG
+233 VVFLS
-239 EFLPETLGA
+239 ENFMPDALGV
-248 ANSAMRWRVVFM
+248 ANSVGRWRLVFI

-272 LIFFKDTPSG
+272 LLFFKDTPSG
-282 ASKTASVWRVLFN
+282 ASKTLGIGRVLVN
-295 AIRDIFQPRL
+295 AIKDIFQPRL
-305 LAWILIMS
+305 LTWILIMS

-339 AAVANGILPESISR
+339 AATANAILPESISKY
-353 FIVETSPA
+353 FVETLPG
-361 GTLRVPQAVLISA
+361 GTLRIPQAVLISA
-374 NATFIII
+374 NATFIIL

-391 KMRTLDAMV
+391 KMRTLDAMI
-400 FGMVMATIG
+400 FGMAMATIG
-409 VVVAGFTQ
+409 VVVAGYTQ
-417 NAWFFLLGVVFFS
+417 NAWFFLLGVLFFS

-466 GIFVGAKLA
+466 GIFAGAKLA
-475 GFIYGNV
+475 GLIYGNV

-490 RFIAEQKG
+490 RYIAEQKG

-504 FDEVS
+504 FDSVS
-509 TLENTLGISR
+509 DLEKTLGITR
-519 AEALPTLEKMLGIS
+519 NEAMPALEKMLNLS
-533 SQDATNLL
+533 SQEATTLL
-541 WETYSPNL
+541 WDTYSPNL

-554 FAAIGILS
+554 FAAIGVVS
-562 AIALVIF
+562 AIALIIF
-569 SRLARR
+569 SQMAKK
-575 WKDMDA
+575 WKDMNA

>member
-1 MRGGYEA
+1 MSNTTNPETTDA
-8 KQDRVTI
+8 VP
-15 KKCGD
+15 
-20 VNLRTVSRE
+20 
-29 ARAFLAFSL
+29 A
-38 FTQARFFFFY
+38 TQTE
-48 FLQMSE
+48 QQ
-54 NAKKSSSWLAPF
+54 KSQNWLAPF

-83 RVVAPIYIMQADNAG
+83 RVVAPIYIMQADNVG

-139 ISVATMSAGYL
+139 ISVAMMSIGYL
-150 LMAFLRDV
+150 LMAFLRDLSS
-158 PALDAF
+158 LDAMS
-164 ANVLGFDGVNG
+164 AWLGFDGVSG
-175 NYIGFFVGITVFATG
+175 NYLGFLAGITVFATG

-200 ALSHTLPHE
+200 ALSHTLPKE

-239 EFLPETLGA
+239 SFMADTLGV
-248 ANSAMRWRVVFM
+248 ANSVERWRLVFI

-272 LIFFKDTPSG
+272 LLFFKDTPSG
-282 ASKTASVWRVLFN
+282 ASKTLGIGRVLIN
-295 AIRDIFQPRL
+295 AIKDIFQPRL
-305 LAWILIMS
+305 LTWILIMS

-339 AAVANGILPESISR
+339 AATANAILPESISKY
-353 FIVETSPA
+353 FVETLA
-361 GTLRVPQAVLISA
+361 DGTLRVPQAVLISA
-374 NATFIII
+374 NATFIIL

-391 KMRTLDAMV
+391 KMRTLDAMI
-400 FGMVMATIG
+400 FGMAMATIG
-409 VVVAGFTQ
+409 VVVAGYTQ
-417 NAWFFLLGVVFFS
+417 NAWFFLVGVLFFS

-466 GIFVGAKLA
+466 GIFAGSKLA
-475 GFIYGNV
+475 GLIYGNV

-490 RFIAEQKG
+490 RYIAEKRG
-498 IEWRPF
+498 IEWHPF
-504 FDEVS
+504 VDSVS
-509 TLENTLGISR
+509 SLEQTLGITR
-519 AEALPTLEKMLGIS
+519 NEAMPALEKMMNLS
-533 SQDATNLL
+533 SQEATTLL
-541 WETYSPNL
+541 WDTYSPNL

-554 FAAIGILS
+554 FAAIGVVS
-562 AIALVIF
+562 AIALIIF
-569 SRLARR
+569 SQMAKK
-575 WKDMDA
+575 WKDMNA

>member
-1 MRGGYEA
+1 MTDSTTNVPE
-8 KQDRVTI
+8 T
-15 KKCGD
+15 KK
-20 VNLRTVSRE
+20 T
-29 ARAFLAFSL
+29 
-38 FTQARFFFFY
+38 
-48 FLQMSE
+48 
-54 NAKKSSSWLAPF
+54 SSGWLAPF

-83 RVVAPIYIMQADNAG
+83 RVVAPIYIMQADNVG

-139 ISVATMSAGYL
+139 ISVATMSIGYL
-150 LMAFLRDV
+150 LMAFLRDL
-158 PALDAF
+158 PSLDAL
-164 ANVLGFDGVNG
+164 AGTLAFDGVNG
-175 NYIGFFVGITVFATG
+175 NYIGFLIGITVFATG

-200 ALSHTLPHE
+200 ALSHTLPKE

-233 VVFLSG
+233 VVFLS
-239 EFLPETLGA
+239 ENFMSDALGV
-248 ANSAMRWRVVFM
+248 ANSVARWRLVFI

-272 LIFFKDTPSG
+272 LLFFKDTPSG
-282 ASKTASVWRVLFN
+282 ASKTLGIGRVLVN
-295 AIRDIFQPRL
+295 AIKDIFQPRL
-305 LAWILIMS
+305 LTWILIMS

-339 AAVANGILPESISR
+339 AATANAILPEGISKY
-353 FIVETSPA
+353 FVETLPD
-361 GTLRVPQAVLISA
+361 GTLRIPQAVLISA
-374 NATFIII
+374 NATFIIL

-391 KMRTLDAMV
+391 KMRTLDAMI
-400 FGMVMATIG
+400 FGMAMATIG
-409 VVVAGFTQ
+409 VVVAGYTQ
-417 NAWFFLLGVVFFS
+417 NAWFFLLGVLFFS

-466 GIFVGAKLA
+466 GIFAGAKLA
-475 GFIYGNV
+475 GLIYGNV

-490 RFIAEQKG
+490 RYIAEQKG

-504 FDEVS
+504 FDNVS
-509 TLENTLGISR
+509 DLEKTLGITR
-519 AEALPTLEKMLGIS
+519 NEAMPALEKMLNLS
-533 SQDATNLL
+533 SQEATTLL
-541 WETYSPNL
+541 WDTYSPNL

-554 FAAIGILS
+554 FAAIGVVS

-569 SRLARR
+569 SQMAKK
-575 WKDMDA
+575 WKDMNA

>member
-1 MRGGYEA
+1 MSNSTTVETAEPGANAGTPE
-8 KQDRVTI
+8 
-15 KKCGD
+15 KKG
-20 VNLRTVSRE
+20 
-29 ARAFLAFSL
+29 
-38 FTQARFFFFY
+38 
-48 FLQMSE
+48 
-54 NAKKSSSWLAPF
+54 WLAPF

-83 RVVAPIYIMQADNAG
+83 RVVAPIYIMQADNVG

-139 ISVATMSAGYL
+139 ISVATMSIGYL
-150 LMAFLRDV
+150 LMAFLRDLSS
-158 PALDAF
+158 LDAIAASLDF
-164 ANVLGFDGVNG
+164 EGVNG
-175 NYIGFFVGITVFATG
+175 NYLGFLAGITVFATG

-200 ALSHTLPHE
+200 ALSHTLPKE

-233 VVFLSG
+233 VVFLS
-239 EFLPETLGA
+239 EAFMPDALGA
-248 ANSAMRWRVVFM
+248 ANSVGRWRLVFI

-272 LIFFKDTPSG
+272 LLFFKDTPSG
-282 ASKTASVWRVLFN
+282 AAKNIGISRVLVN

-305 LAWILIMS
+305 LTWILIMS

-339 AAVANGILPESISR
+339 AATANSILPESISKY
-353 FIVETSPA
+353 FVETLPD
-361 GTLRVPQAVLISA
+361 GTLRIPQAVLISA
-374 NATFIII
+374 NATFIIL

-391 KMRTLDAMV
+391 KMRTLDAMI
-400 FGMVMATIG
+400 FGMAMATIG
-409 VVVAGFTQ
+409 VVVAGYTQ
-417 NAWFFLLGVVFFS
+417 NAWFFLLGVLFFS

-439 KSQYLSEIAPSDKK
+439 KSQYLSEIAPNDKK

-466 GIFVGAKLA
+466 GIFAGAKLA
-475 GFIYGNV
+475 GLIYGNV

-490 RFIAEQKG
+490 RYIAEQKG

-504 FDEVS
+504 FDNVN
-509 TLENTLGISR
+509 TLEQTLGITR
-519 AEALPTLEKMLGIS
+519 NEAMPALEKMLNIS
-533 SQDATNLL
+533 SQEATTLL
-541 WETYSPNL
+541 WNTYSPNL

-554 FAAIGILS
+554 FAAIGVVS
-562 AIALVIF
+562 AIALIIF
-569 SRLARR
+569 SQMAKK
-575 WKDMDA
+575 WKDMNA

>member
-1 MRGGYEA
+1 MTDSTTEN
-8 KQDRVTI
+8 VPET
-15 KKCGD
+15 KK
-20 VNLRTVSRE
+20 T
-29 ARAFLAFSL
+29 
-38 FTQARFFFFY
+38 
-48 FLQMSE
+48 
-54 NAKKSSSWLAPF
+54 SSGWLAPF

-83 RVVAPIYIMQADNAG
+83 RVVAPIYIMQADNVG

-139 ISVATMSAGYL
+139 ISVATMSIGYL
-150 LMAFLRDV
+150 LMAFLRDL
-158 PALDAF
+158 PSLDAL
-164 ANVLGFDGVNG
+164 AGTLAFDGVNG
-175 NYIGFFVGITVFATG
+175 NYIGFLIGITVFATG

-200 ALSHTLPHE
+200 ALSHTLPKE

-233 VVFLSG
+233 VVFLS
-239 EFLPETLGA
+239 ENFMSDALGV
-248 ANSAMRWRVVFM
+248 ANSVARWRLVFI

-272 LIFFKDTPSG
+272 LLFFKDTPSG
-282 ASKTASVWRVLFN
+282 ASKTLGIGRVLVN
-295 AIRDIFQPRL
+295 AIKDIFQPRL
-305 LAWILIMS
+305 LTWILIMS

-339 AAVANGILPESISR
+339 AATANAILPESISKY
-353 FIVETSPA
+353 FVETLPD
-361 GTLRVPQAVLISA
+361 GTLRIPQAVLISA
-374 NATFIII
+374 NATFIIL

-391 KMRTLDAMV
+391 KMRTLDAMI
-400 FGMVMATIG
+400 FGMAMATIG
-409 VVVAGFTQ
+409 VVVAGYTQ
-417 NAWFFLLGVVFFS
+417 NAWFFLLGVLFFS

-439 KSQYLSEIAPSDKK
+439 KSQYLSEIAPNDKK

-466 GIFVGAKLA
+466 GIFAGAKLA
-475 GFIYGNV
+475 GLIYGNV

-490 RFIAEQKG
+490 RYIAEQKG

-504 FDEVS
+504 FDNVS
-509 TLENTLGISR
+509 DLEKTLGITR
-519 AEALPTLEKMLGIS
+519 NEAMPALEKMLNLS
-533 SQDATNLL
+533 SQEATTLL
-541 WETYSPNL
+541 WDTYSPNL

-554 FAAIGILS
+554 FAAIGVVS

-569 SRLARR
+569 SQMAKK
-575 WKDMDA
+575 WKDMNA

>member
-1 MRGGYEA
+1 MSNTTNPETTDA
-8 KQDRVTI
+8 VPAPQTEEQ
-15 KKCGD
+15 KKK
-20 VNLRTVSRE
+20 N
-29 ARAFLAFSL
+29 
-38 FTQARFFFFY
+38 
-48 FLQMSE
+48 
-54 NAKKSSSWLAPF
+54 WLAPF

-83 RVVAPIYIMQADNAG
+83 RVVAPIYIMQADNVG

-139 ISVATMSAGYL
+139 ISVAMMSIGYL
-150 LMAFLRDV
+150 LMAFLRDL
-158 PALDAF
+158 PSLDAF
-164 ANVLGFDGVNG
+164 ATSLGFDGVNG
-175 NYIGFFVGITVFATG
+175 NYIGFLIGITVFATG

-200 ALSHTLPHE
+200 ALSHTLPKE

-233 VVFLSG
+233 VVFLS
-239 EFLPETLGA
+239 EAFMPDALGV
-248 ANSAMRWRVVFM
+248 ANSVARWRLVFM

-272 LIFFKDTPSG
+272 LLFFKDTPSG
-282 ASKTASVWRVLFN
+282 ASKTLGIGRVLIN
-295 AIRDIFQPRL
+295 AIKDIFQPRL
-305 LAWILIMS
+305 LTWILIMS

-339 AAVANGILPESISR
+339 AATATSILPEGISKY
-353 FIVETSPA
+353 FVETLPD

-374 NATFIII
+374 NATFIIL

-391 KMRTLDAMV
+391 KMRTLDAMI
-400 FGMVMATIG
+400 FGMAMATVG
-409 VVVAGFTQ
+409 VVVAGYTQ

-439 KSQYLSEIAPSDKK
+439 KSQYLSEIAPADKK

-466 GIFVGAKLA
+466 GIFAGAKLA
-475 GFIYGNV
+475 GWIYGNV

-490 RFIAEQKG
+490 RYIAKEKG
-498 IEWRPF
+498 IAWRPF

-509 TLENTLGISR
+509 DLESKLGITR
-519 AEALPTLEKMLGIS
+519 NEAMPALEKMLNLS
-533 SQDATNLL
+533 SQDATTLL
-541 WETYSPNL
+541 WDTYSPNL

-554 FAAIGILS
+554 FASIGVVS

-569 SRLARR
+569 SQMAKK
-575 WKDMDA
+575 WKDMNA

>member
-1 MRGGYEA
+1 
-8 KQDRVTI
+8 
-15 KKCGD
+15 
-20 VNLRTVSRE
+20 
-29 ARAFLAFSL
+29 
-38 FTQARFFFFY
+38 
-48 FLQMSE
+48 MSE
-54 NAKKSSSWLAPF
+54 DTQQPVPAEKSSSWLAPF

-83 RVVAPIYIMQADNAG
+83 RVVAPIYIMQADNVG

-112 WWAVVQCFLPII
+112 WWAVVQCFLPIV
-124 TGGFADRYGYKKMMV
+124 TGGFADRYGYKKMMT
-139 ISVATMSAGYL
+139 ISVAMMSAGYL
-150 LMAFLRDV
+150 LMAFLRDL
-158 PALDAF
+158 PSLDAF
-164 ANVLGFDGVNG
+164 AGTLGFDGVNG
-175 NYIGFFVGITVFATG
+175 NYIGFLVGVTVFATG

-200 ALSHTLPHE
+200 ALSHTLPRE

-239 EFLPETLGA
+239 NFMAETLGA
-248 ANSAMRWRVVFM
+248 ANSVGRWRLVFM

-267 VNFLP
+267 VNFVP
-272 LIFFKDTPSG
+272 LLFFKDTPSG
-282 ASKTASVWRVLFN
+282 ASKTIGIRRVLFN
-295 AIRDIFQPRL
+295 AVRDIFQPRL

-324 LQPNFLEDWVSSANV
+324 LQPNFLEDWVSSESV
-339 AAVANGILPESISR
+339 AATANAVLPESVSR
-353 FIVETSPA
+353 ILVETSPA

-374 NATFIII
+374 NAAFIIV

-400 FGMVMATIG
+400 FGMGMATVG
-409 VVVAGFTQ
+409 VVVAGFTR

-439 KSQYLSEIAPSDKK
+439 KSQYLSEIAPPDKK

-466 GIFVGAKLA
+466 GIFAGAKLA
-475 GFIYGNV
+475 GLIYGNV

-490 RFIAEQKG
+490 RCIAERKG
-498 IEWRPF
+498 VEWRPF
-504 FDEVS
+504 FDGVS
-509 TLENTLGISR
+509 SLEASLGISR
-519 AEALPTLEKMLGIS
+519 NEAMPALEKMLGCS
-533 SQDATNLL
+533 TQEATAYL
-541 WETYSPNL
+541 WNAYSPNL
-549 TVWLP
+549 HVWLP
-554 FAAIGILS
+554 FAAIGVVS
-562 AIALVIF
+562 AIALIVF
-569 SRLARR
+569 SRLAKR
-575 WKDMDA
+575 WKDMNA

>member
-1 MRGGYEA
+1 MSNTTNPETTDA
-8 KQDRVTI
+8 VP
-15 KKCGD
+15 
-20 VNLRTVSRE
+20 
-29 ARAFLAFSL
+29 A
-38 FTQARFFFFY
+38 TQIE
-48 FLQMSE
+48 QQ
-54 NAKKSSSWLAPF
+54 KSQNWLAPF

-83 RVVAPIYIMQADNAG
+83 RVVAPIYIMQADNVG

-139 ISVATMSAGYL
+139 ISVATMSIGYL
-150 LMAFLRDV
+150 LMAFLRDLSS
-158 PALDAF
+158 LDAL
-164 ANVLGFDGVNG
+164 AAWLGFDGVNG
-175 NYIGFFVGITVFATG
+175 NYLGFLAGITVFATG

-200 ALSHTLPHE
+200 ALSHTLPKE

-233 VVFLSG
+233 VVFLS
-239 EFLPETLGA
+239 ENFMADTLGV
-248 ANSAMRWRVVFM
+248 ANSVERWRLVFI

-272 LIFFKDTPSG
+272 LLFFKDTPSG
-282 ASKTASVWRVLFN
+282 ASKTLGIGRVLIN
-295 AIRDIFQPRL
+295 AIKDIFQPRL
-305 LAWILIMS
+305 LTWILIMS

-339 AAVANGILPESISR
+339 AATANAILPESISKY
-353 FIVETSPA
+353 FVETLA
-361 GTLRVPQAVLISA
+361 DGTLRVPQAVLISA
-374 NATFIII
+374 NATFIIL

-391 KMRTLDAMV
+391 KMRTLDAMI
-400 FGMVMATIG
+400 FGMAMATIG
-409 VVVAGFTQ
+409 VVVAGYTQ
-417 NAWFFLLGVVFFS
+417 NAWFFLVGVLFFS

-466 GIFVGAKLA
+466 GIFAGSKLA
-475 GFIYGNV
+475 GLIYGNV

-490 RFIAEQKG
+490 RYIAEKRG

-504 FDEVS
+504 VDSVS
-509 TLENTLGISR
+509 SLEQTLGITR
-519 AEALPTLEKMLGIS
+519 NEAMPALEKMLNLS
-533 SQDATNLL
+533 SQETTTLL
-541 WETYSPNL
+541 WDTYSPNL

-554 FAAIGILS
+554 FAAIGVVS
-562 AIALVIF
+562 AIALIIF
-569 SRLARR
+569 SQMAKK
-575 WKDMDA
+575 WKDMNA

>member
-1 MRGGYEA
+1 MSNTTNPETTDA
-8 KQDRVTI
+8 VP
-15 KKCGD
+15 
-20 VNLRTVSRE
+20 
-29 ARAFLAFSL
+29 A
-38 FTQARFFFFY
+38 TQTE
-48 FLQMSE
+48 QQ
-54 NAKKSSSWLAPF
+54 KSQNWLAPF

-83 RVVAPIYIMQADNAG
+83 RVVAPIYIMQADNVG

-139 ISVATMSAGYL
+139 ISVATMSIGYL
-150 LMAFLRDV
+150 LMAFLRDLSS
-158 PALDAF
+158 LDAL
-164 ANVLGFDGVNG
+164 AAWLGFDGVNG
-175 NYIGFFVGITVFATG
+175 NYLGFLAGITVFATG

-200 ALSHTLPHE
+200 ALSHTLPKE

-233 VVFLSG
+233 VVFLS
-239 EFLPETLGA
+239 ENFMADTLGV
-248 ANSAMRWRVVFM
+248 ANSVERWRLVFI

-282 ASKTASVWRVLFN
+282 ASKTLGIGRVLIN
-295 AIRDIFQPRL
+295 AIKDIFQPRL
-305 LAWILIMS
+305 LTWILIMS

-339 AAVANGILPESISR
+339 AATANAILPESISKY
-353 FIVETSPA
+353 FVETLA
-361 GTLRVPQAVLISA
+361 DGTLRVPQAVLISA
-374 NATFIII
+374 NATFIIL

-391 KMRTLDAMV
+391 KMRTLDAMI
-400 FGMVMATIG
+400 FGMAMATIG
-409 VVVAGFTQ
+409 VVVAGYTQ
-417 NAWFFLLGVVFFS
+417 NAWFFLVGVLFFS

-466 GIFVGAKLA
+466 GIFAGSKLA
-475 GFIYGNV
+475 GLIYGNV

-490 RFIAEQKG
+490 RYIAEKRG

-504 FDEVS
+504 VDSVS
-509 TLENTLGISR
+509 GLEQTLGITR
-519 AEALPTLEKMLGIS
+519 NEAMPALEKMMNLS
-533 SQDATNLL
+533 SQEATTLL
-541 WETYSPNL
+541 WDTYSPNL

-554 FAAIGILS
+554 FAAIGVVS
-562 AIALVIF
+562 AIALIIF
-569 SRLARR
+569 SQMAKK
-575 WKDMDA
+575 WKDMNA

>member
-1 MRGGYEA
+1 MTDTTTEN
-8 KQDRVTI
+8 VPET
-15 KKCGD
+15 KK
-20 VNLRTVSRE
+20 T
-29 ARAFLAFSL
+29 
-38 FTQARFFFFY
+38 
-48 FLQMSE
+48 
-54 NAKKSSSWLAPF
+54 SSGWLAPF

-83 RVVAPIYIMQADNAG
+83 RVVAPIYIMQADNVG

-139 ISVATMSAGYL
+139 ISVATMSLGYL
-150 LMAFLRDV
+150 LMAFLRDL
-158 PALDAF
+158 PSLDAL
-164 ANVLGFDGVNG
+164 AGTLAFDGVNG
-175 NYIGFFVGITVFATG
+175 NYIGFLIGITVFATG

-200 ALSHTLPHE
+200 ALSHTLPKE

-233 VVFLSG
+233 VVFLS
-239 EFLPETLGA
+239 ENFMPDALGV
-248 ANSAMRWRVVFM
+248 ANSVGRWRLVFI

-272 LIFFKDTPSG
+272 LLFFKDTPSG
-282 ASKTASVWRVLFN
+282 ASKTLGIGRVLVN
-295 AIRDIFQPRL
+295 AIKDIFQPRL
-305 LAWILIMS
+305 LTWILIMS

-339 AAVANGILPESISR
+339 AATANAILPEGISKY
-353 FIVETSPA
+353 FVETLPDD
-361 GTLRVPQAVLISA
+361 TLRIPQAVLISA
-374 NATFIII
+374 NATFIIL

-391 KMRTLDAMV
+391 KMRTLDAMI
-400 FGMVMATIG
+400 FGMAMATIG
-409 VVVAGFTQ
+409 VVVAGYTQ
-417 NAWFFLLGVVFFS
+417 NAWFFLLGVLFFS

-466 GIFVGAKLA
+466 GIFAGAKLA
-475 GFIYGNV
+475 GLIYGNV

-490 RFIAEQKG
+490 RYIAEQKG

-504 FDEVS
+504 FDSVS
-509 TLENTLGISR
+509 DLEKTLGITR
-519 AEALPTLEKMLGIS
+519 NEAMPALEKMLNLS
-533 SQDATNLL
+533 SQEATTLL
-541 WETYSPNL
+541 WDTYSPNL

-554 FAAIGILS
+554 FAAIGVVS
-562 AIALVIF
+562 AIALIIF
-569 SRLARR
+569 SQMAKK
-575 WKDMDA
+575 WKDMNA

>member
-1 MRGGYEA
+1 MTDSTTEN
-8 KQDRVTI
+8 VPET
-15 KKCGD
+15 KKP
-20 VNLRTVSRE
+20 
-29 ARAFLAFSL
+29 
-38 FTQARFFFFY
+38 
-48 FLQMSE
+48 
-54 NAKKSSSWLAPF
+54 SSGWLAPF

-83 RVVAPIYIMQADNAG
+83 RVVAPIYIMQADNVG

-139 ISVATMSAGYL
+139 ISVATMSIGYL
-150 LMAFLRDV
+150 LMAFLRDL
-158 PALDAF
+158 PSLDAL
-164 ANVLGFDGVNG
+164 AGTLAFDGVNG
-175 NYIGFFVGITVFATG
+175 NYIGFLIGITVFATG

-200 ALSHTLPHE
+200 ALSHTLPKE

-233 VVFLSG
+233 VVFLS
-239 EFLPETLGA
+239 ENFMSDALGV
-248 ANSAMRWRVVFM
+248 ANSVARWRLVFI

-272 LIFFKDTPSG
+272 LLFFKDTPSG
-282 ASKTASVWRVLFN
+282 ASKTLGIGRVLVN
-295 AIRDIFQPRL
+295 AIKDIFQPRL
-305 LAWILIMS
+305 LTWILIMS

-339 AAVANGILPESISR
+339 AATANAILPESISKY
-353 FIVETSPA
+353 FVETLPD
-361 GTLRVPQAVLISA
+361 GTLRIPQAVLISA
-374 NATFIII
+374 NATFIIL

-391 KMRTLDAMV
+391 KMRTLDAMI
-400 FGMVMATIG
+400 FGMAMATIG
-409 VVVAGFTQ
+409 VVVAGYTQ
-417 NAWFFLLGVVFFS
+417 NAWFFLLGVLFFS

-439 KSQYLSEIAPSDKK
+439 KSQYLSEIAPNDKK

-466 GIFVGAKLA
+466 GIFAGAKLA
-475 GFIYGNV
+475 GLIYGNV

-490 RFIAEQKG
+490 RYIAEQKG

-504 FDEVS
+504 FDNVS
-509 TLENTLGISR
+509 DLEKTLGITR
-519 AEALPTLEKMLGIS
+519 NEAMPALEKMLNLS
-533 SQDATNLL
+533 SQEATTPL
-541 WETYSPNL
+541 WDTYSPNL

-554 FAAIGILS
+554 FAAIGVVS

-569 SRLARR
+569 SQMAKK
-575 WKDMDA
+575 WKDMNA

>member
-1 MRGGYEA
+1 MSNTTNPETTDA
-8 KQDRVTI
+8 VPATQNEQTKKQ
-15 KKCGD
+15 G
-20 VNLRTVSRE
+20 
-29 ARAFLAFSL
+29 
-38 FTQARFFFFY
+38 
-48 FLQMSE
+48 
-54 NAKKSSSWLAPF
+54 WLAPF

-83 RVVAPIYIMQADNAG
+83 RVVAPIYIMQADNVG

-139 ISVATMSAGYL
+139 ISVATMSIGYL
-150 LMAFLRDV
+150 LMAFLRDLSS
-158 PALDAF
+158 LDAF
-164 ANVLGFDGVNG
+164 AAALGFDGVNG
-175 NYIGFFVGITVFATG
+175 NYLGFLAGITVFATG

-200 ALSHTLPHE
+200 ALSHTLPKE

-233 VVFLSG
+233 VVFLS
-239 EFLPETLGA
+239 EAFMSDALGV
-248 ANSAMRWRVVFM
+248 ANSVARWRLVFI

-272 LIFFKDTPSG
+272 LLFFKDTPSG
-282 ASKTASVWRVLFN
+282 ASKTLGIGRVLVN
-295 AIRDIFQPRL
+295 AIKDIFQPRL
-305 LAWILIMS
+305 LTWILIMS

-339 AAVANGILPESISR
+339 AASANAILPESISKY
-353 FIVETSPA
+353 FVETLA
-361 GTLRVPQAVLISA
+361 DGTLRVPQAVLISA
-374 NATFIII
+374 NATFIIL
-381 GVVGVSWITR
+381 GVVAVSWVTR
-391 KMRTLDAMV
+391 KMRTLDAMI
-400 FGMVMATIG
+400 FGMAMATIG
-409 VVVAGFTQ
+409 VVVAGYTQ
-417 NAWFFLLGVVFFS
+417 NAWFFLLGVLFFS

-466 GIFVGAKLA
+466 GIFAGAKLA
-475 GFIYGNV
+475 GLIYGNV

-490 RFIAEQKG
+490 RYIAEKKG

-504 FDEVS
+504 FDNVS
-509 TLENTLGISR
+509 DLEKTLGITR
-519 AEALPTLEKMLGIS
+519 NEAMPALEKMLNLS
-533 SQDATNLL
+533 SQETTTLL
-541 WETYSPNL
+541 WDTYSPNL

-554 FAAIGILS
+554 FAAIGVVS
-562 AIALVIF
+562 AIALIIF
-569 SRLARR
+569 SQMAKN
-575 WKDMDA
+575 WKDMNA